1 MQQNDGITPFCTVS
15 SSIPYSSGVDDL
27 DRALLAALR
36 VDGRTPVAE
45 LARRLE
51 VSRATVTARIDRLLD
66 SGVIAGFSVRVR
78 SEDDPLQIRAVCML
92 EVQGRT
98 TDAVIEELRGMP
110 GVVGLH
116 STNGAWDLIAE
127 LRVTSLGE
135 FDRLLVQVRSVTGVL
150 NSETSLLLSSVM
162 DG

>member
-1 MQQNDGITPFCTVS
+1 M
-15 SSIPYSSGVDDL
+15 
-27 DRALLAALR
+27 
-36 VDGRTPVAE
+36 AE
-45 LARRLE
+45 LARRLK

-66 SGVIAGFSVRVR
+66 TGIIAGFSVRVR
-78 SEDDPLQIRAVCML
+78 SENDPLQIRALCMM

-98 TDAVIEELRGMP
+98 TDAVIDELRGMP

-116 STNGAWDLIAE
+116 STNGAWDLIAD
-127 LRVTSLGE
+127 LRVESLGE
-135 FDRLLVQVRSVTGVL
+135 FDRLLVDIRSVAGVL